1 MSFMLVLY
9 YCLTTGCFTIV
20 YPEQYWSAKECLAT
34 SSIIAKNYKVLEK
47 LPKNTKIN
55 AICTE
60 SDLGFNRLQM

>member
-9 YCLTTGCFTIV
+9 YCLATGCFTIV
-20 YPEQYWSAKECLAT
+20 YPEQYWSAKECQAT
-34 SSIIAKNYKVLEK
+34 SEK
-47 LPKNTKIN
+47 LPQNTKIN